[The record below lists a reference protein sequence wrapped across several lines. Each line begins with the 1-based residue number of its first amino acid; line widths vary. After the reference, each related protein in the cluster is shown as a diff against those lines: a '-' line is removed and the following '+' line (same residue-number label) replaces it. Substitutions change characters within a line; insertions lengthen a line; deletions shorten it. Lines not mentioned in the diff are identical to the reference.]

1 MSGRP
6 TVANPPP
13 VLDTEDRAGIAR
25 ALTLVERGG
34 EAAHAL
40 LAALRAPG
48 RAIRIGITGAPG
60 AGKSTLTM
68 QLVRVLRGAG
78 TVAVIA
84 VDPSSPFSGGAL
96 LGDRVRM
103 NDVAGDAGVFIR
115 SMAARGALGGLSAAV
130 ADGADVLEA
139 AGYDHVLIET
149 VGVGQNEL
157 DIARIADTTLV
168 VVTPESGDEVQTA
181 KAGLLEIADV
191 FVLNKDD
198 RPDGNALWNA
208 LKRMVDARSRTVRDA
223 WAPPIVRTVASS
235 GRGIGE
241 LAGEI
246 ARHREHLAHDDRLAV
261 RRRARNRERLVS
273 LMTARLV
280 RRLQS
285 AEWQSLIDGA
295 LAAVEAGDTSLH
307 QAAHALA
314 RSITQ
319 GTSETAKAAPEA
331 LRR

>member
-6 TVANPPP
+6 TVAGPGFA
-13 VLDTEDRAGIAR
+13 LDAHDRAGLAR

-40 LAALRAPG
+40 LAGLRTSG
-48 RAIRIGITGAPG
+48 RAVRIGITGAPG

-103 NDVAGDAGVFIR
+103 HDVAGDAGVFIR

-157 DIARIADTTLV
+157 DVARIADTTLV

-208 LKRMVDARSRTVRDA
+208 LRRMVDARSRSARDA

-235 GRGIGE
+235 GRGIDE
-241 LAGEI
+241 LAEQI
-246 ARHREHLAHDDRLAV
+246 ARHRDHLAHDDRLAA
-261 RRRARNRERLVS
+261 RRRARNRERLVA
-273 LMTARLV
+273 LTLARLV

-285 AEWQSLIDGA
+285 AECQALVDGA
-295 LAAVEAGDTSLH
+295 LASIEAGDTSLH
-307 QAAHALA
+307 EAANTLA
-314 RSITQ
+314 RSVTQ
-319 GTSETAKAAPEA
+319 GGPVTAKAARGA